1 MMRSKKQPAG
11 ISNIASETKIIIEKG
26 TVLKADCTLDVHGLI
41 KGNVNATDV
50 KIGPN
55 GKIDGNLNCDTLQ
68 IFGEFTGNGEVRELK
83 VCKGGKVK
91 GSLAYNT
98 IVVEVGATISG
109 PMKPIDKDPV
119 LLIENK

>member
-1 MMRSKKQPAG
+1 MSMLKKNSNG
-11 ISNIASETKIIIEKG
+11 ISSIAYETKIVIEKG
-26 TVLKADCTLDVHGLI
+26 SVFNSECTLDVHGLI
-41 KGNVNATDV
+41 KGNIQGTYI
-50 KIGPN
+50 KIGAK
-55 GKIDGNLNCDTLQ
+55 GKIDGNLNCDTLE

-91 GSLAYNT
+91 GSLSYNT

-109 PMKPIDKDPV
+109 PMKPIEKDPV

>member
-1 MMRSKKQPAG
+1 MRTKKNPLG

-26 TVLKADCTLDVHGLI
+26 GLLKADCTLDVHGLI
-41 KGNVNATDV
+41 KGNVKANDV

-83 VCKGGKVK
+83 VCKGGRVK
-91 GSLAYNT
+91 GSLSYNT
-98 IVVEVGATISG
+98 IVVEVGAIISG
-109 PMKPIDKDPV
+109 PMKPIDKEPV